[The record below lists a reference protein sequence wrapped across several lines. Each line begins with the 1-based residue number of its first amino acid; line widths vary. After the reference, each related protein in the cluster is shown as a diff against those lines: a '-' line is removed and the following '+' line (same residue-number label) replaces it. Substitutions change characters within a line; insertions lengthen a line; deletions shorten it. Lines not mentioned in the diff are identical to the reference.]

1 MRHIDQG
8 LQPKADCLNYPHR
21 NWQTHTH
28 GTGNKQAPTDKYQFI
43 NKKPKVHRGD
53 SQWKFPLWNLSS
65 LTSVWYFFS
74 PRNAPSCTHGCRNLP
89 AENKSL
95 RGSSLTHSLTSSRT
109 GGSANIKREDHDIVE
124 VTHQGM
130 KTTYKK
136 NKRWWRGKE
145 LGSVGLWHW
154 RGDHVL

>member
-1 MRHIDQG
+1 MIKDYSQRLTAWI
-8 LQPKADCLNYPHR
+8 
-21 NWQTHTH
+21 THTGIDKH
-28 GTGNKQAPTDKYQFI
+28 THTELETKQTPVDKYQFR
-43 NKKPKVHRGD
+43 NKKKNTKVHRGD
-53 SQWKFPLWNLSS
+53 SQWKFPLWNLPS

-74 PRNAPSCTHGCRNLP
+74 PRNVLSCTHGCRNLP
-89 AENKSL
+89 AENRNL
-95 RGSSLTHSLTSSRT
+95 RGSSLSHSFTSSST

-130 KTTYKK
+130 KTAYKK
-136 NKRWWRGKE
+136 NKRWWREKE